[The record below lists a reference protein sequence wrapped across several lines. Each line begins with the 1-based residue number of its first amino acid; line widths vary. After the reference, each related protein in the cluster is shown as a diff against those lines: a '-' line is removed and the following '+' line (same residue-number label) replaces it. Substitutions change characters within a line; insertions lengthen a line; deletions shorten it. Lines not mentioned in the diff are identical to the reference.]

1 MGEDEMHTLAATAP
15 SPARITLTCLG
26 TFLVTVDG
34 QTVPHFPT
42 DKVRAL
48 LAHLALQPGPHR
60 REALAGLLWPNIG
73 QDYALKNLRN
83 TLHRLRQTLEHVAP
97 DFGNGSDLLFL
108 ANRQTIELSRAAL
121 DVDAVKLEALL
132 DDCERHRHSDTASCA
147 ECLARL
153 AQAADLYRGE
163 LLAGFGLADAPAF
176 DEWLLMR
183 REGLHQ
189 RMLLALGALTEG
201 MERQGDLQR
210 ALTYANRQIALD
222 PYREGAHRQVMRL
235 LDHAGQRHHALA
247 HYDALRHL
255 LREELGAEPDAET
268 AALYDAIH
276 TGNLRSTIYD
286 FRLTERRQTIEN
298 RKSPVIPV
306 PILGTRNGIGE
317 KIVNWSGVPDPGPF
331 FGREA
336 ELAELTAWL
345 THDRTRVVGVL
356 GIGGVG
362 KTTLA
367 ASAARALVAQFDQVL
382 WQSLLNAPLVGD
394 VLQGWLQALS
404 GQNLT
409 SLPPTLDAQLT
420 LLLDHL
426 RRERCLLVLDNLES
440 ILQSDQP
447 GRALPGYEG
456 YDQLIQ
462 RIADFEHQGCL
473 IFTSREQ
480 PQALVR
486 REGDAQI
493 ARALSLD
500 GLDAT
505 AARAMLAA
513 RGLSGAGGDMSAL
526 VRRYSGNP
534 LALKLVAQSIRE
546 LFAGDVAAFLAM
558 DSPIFDDIRAVL
570 DQQIA
575 RLLPLEREIMTW
587 LAIAREPASIHA
599 LRDDFVHP
607 PAMNAMLDAVRA
619 LQRRSLMGQSERGL
633 HLQNVV
639 TEYITDVLIEQV
651 SDEILDSP
659 DGNRQSAIHYPK
671 LNAFALLK
679 ATAKE
684 AVRASQ
690 VRLIVQPIA
699 TRLVA
704 RLGRE
709 GAIERLN
716 EALAGLRRLP
726 AIAPGYGAGNVLN
739 LLLHLG
745 ADVRGYDFAGL
756 SVWQAYLQGTLL
768 PEVNFRAADL
778 SRSVFTHIFGEVLNV
793 QFDAGGQLLVASIV
807 DGKLSLLRTDAGQA
821 LREHHSLVAG
831 ATIANF
837 SPDGRLLASGHTDGS
852 AQVWDVATG
861 QLLHRLEKHAQTPWC
876 LTFSWDGLRLATS
889 GADGS
894 VNVWHASTGQLL
906 RALAGHNAAVPAL
919 AFTRDGQTLASADVN
934 GLIHLWD
941 LRPGGGDA
949 PARALLGHTEEVH
962 NLAFDAT
969 GEILASGSH
978 DHTVRLWEVAS
989 GEVRHVL
996 QAHESSIR
1004 TMAISPDGRTLASGG
1019 RDAFVCVWDVVTGQ
1033 PIQKYLDLGHA
1044 SIAMAFS
1051 PDGQLL
1057 AAAALE
1063 QVVSLLDLR
1072 SGEVADAVR
1081 AHSNRQYAIDFSPD
1095 GRLLASGG
1103 TDGLVRAWDMTDGAR
1118 IAHTWPGHRGWVTAV
1133 AISPAGACLASGS
1146 ADGTV
1151 QLRDL
1156 SAGGRLRHTVRAH
1169 AGGVEAIA
1177 FSPDGRLL
1185 ASVGGDV
1192 MLRVWDVQRGEG
1204 VHTCI
1209 GQNHTEP
1216 MVACAFDPCGDVI
1229 ATGGGDRAVRLWDA
1243 RTGELA
1249 RVLRGHSNGVKCL
1262 AFSPDGRILASG
1274 SYDHAICLWDPRSGQ
1289 RVSTLQPKVTAI
1301 NALAFNADGSLL
1313 AFAAGDHTARI
1324 MDWRTGELL
1333 HTLRG
1338 HATSVECVRFSPDGR
1353 TLASCSADETVRL
1366 WDVASGDCLCI
1377 LRAPGPYAGMNITGV
1392 TGISSAQK
1400 AVLKALGA
1408 VEEI

>member
-1 MGEDEMHTLAATAP
+1 MGEDAMRTLAATAP

-48 LAHLALQPGPHR
+48 LAYLALQPGPHR

-97 DFGNGSDLLFL
+97 DFGNGSDLLFI

-132 DDCERHRHSDTASCA
+132 NDCERHPHDNIASCTD
-147 ECLARL
+147 CLARL

-183 REGLHQ
+183 REALHQ

-201 MERQGDLQR
+201 LERQGDIGR

-235 LDHAGQRHHALA
+235 LSHSGQSHHALA

-255 LREELGAEPDAET
+255 LREELGAQPDDET
-268 AALYDAIH
+268 TALLEDIRN
-276 TGNLRSTIYD
+276 GNVRSAIYD
-286 FRLTERRQTIEN
+286 FRLTERRQTIE
-298 RKSPVIPV
+298 
-306 PILGTRNGIGE
+306 
-317 KIVNWSGVPDPGPF
+317 NWSGVPDPGPF

-356 GIGGVG
+356 GMGGVG

-367 ASAARALVAQFDQVL
+367 ASAARAMIAQFDQVL
-382 WQSLLNAPLVGD
+382 WQSLLNAPPVND
-394 VLQGWLQALS
+394 VLPLWLQALS
-404 GQNLT
+404 GQSLT

-447 GRALPGYEG
+447 GRVLPGYEG

-473 IFTSREQ
+473 IFTSRER

-486 REGDAQI
+486 REGDARI
-493 ARALSLD
+493 ARTLSLD

-513 RGLSGAGGDMSAL
+513 RGLSGASGDMSAL

-558 DSPIFDDIRAVL
+558 ESPIFDDIRALL
-570 DQQIA
+570 DQQFA

-587 LAIAREPASIHA
+587 LAIAREPATIQA

-639 TEYITDVLIEQV
+639 TEYVTDVLIEQV
-651 SDEILDSP
+651 SHEILDSSY
-659 DGNRQSAIHYPK
+659 GNRQSGIGNPK

-699 TRLVA
+699 TRLA
-704 RLGRE
+704 AQLGRD

-726 AIAPGYGAGNVLN
+726 AGPPGYGAGNVLN

-768 PEVNFRAADL
+768 PDVNFRAADL

-793 QFDAGGQLLVASIV
+793 QFDAAGQLLVASIV
-807 DGKLSLLRTDAGQA
+807 DGRLSLLRTDAGQA

-861 QLLHRLEKHAQTPWC
+861 RLLHRLEKHAQTPWC

-894 VNVWHASTGQLL
+894 VNVWDAATGRLL
-906 RALAGHNAAVPAL
+906 RALAGHDAAVPAL

-941 LRPGGGDA
+941 MRPGGADE
-949 PARALLGHTEEVH
+949 PARALRGHAEEVH

-969 GEILASGSH
+969 GAILASGSH
-978 DHTVRLWEVAS
+978 DHTVRLWDVSSA
-989 GEVRHVL
+989 EVRHVL

-1019 RDAFVCVWDVVTGQ
+1019 RDAFVCVWDMHTGQ
-1033 PIQKYLDLGHA
+1033 AVQKFLDLGHA

-1063 QVVSLLDLR
+1063 QVVSLLDLHW
-1072 SGEVADAVR
+1072 GEVADAVR
-1081 AHSNRQYAIDFSPD
+1081 AHSNRQYAIDYSPD
-1095 GRLLASGG
+1095 GRILASGG

-1133 AISPAGACLASGS
+1133 AISPTGACLASGS

-1185 ASVGGDV
+1185 ASVGGDAV
-1192 MLRVWDVQRGEG
+1192 LRVWDVQRGEV

-1209 GQNHTEP
+1209 GHKHTEP
-1216 MVACAFDPCGDVI
+1216 LVACAFDPCGDVI

-1289 RVSTLQPKVTAI
+1289 GLNTLQPKATAI
-1301 NALAFNADGSLL
+1301 NALAFSADGSLL

-1333 HTLRG
+1333 QTLRG
-1338 HATSVECVRFSPDGR
+1338 HATSVECVRFSPNEL
-1353 TLASCSADETVRL
+1353 LASCSADETIRL
-1366 WDVASGDCLCI
+1366 WDVASGRCEQV

-1392 TGISSAQK
+1392 TGISLAQK